1 MYRSNFERSLVSGR
15 FTVTGEITPPASASR
30 ERMIELTRLLKGS
43 VTAVNIT
50 DSPMGSVRI
59 CSLAGAAIALA
70 EGLEPILQITCRD
83 RNRIAL
89 SDEVLGGYALGV
101 RNVLALRGDRR
112 NVDGEIPVAGD
123 LDTPGELRLISELRN
138 GRDVYGNEI
147 EPPKDLFVGTVANPF
162 VGELKTNVTMMKE
175 RLSAGAEF
183 VQTQA
188 VYDAERFGAWLKAM
202 RSTGIKTPILPG
214 VIPLKS
220 HKSAIYMRENIP
232 GMLIPDALVERLSGA
247 QDQKEEG
254 LKIAEEIVSALVS
267 NGGIEGVHIMTVRW
281 TGAIPELVKR
291 CGLKN

>member
-1 MYRSNFERSLVSGR
+1 MYRSSFERSLASGK

-30 ERMIELTRLLKGS
+30 ERMVELAKLIKGS

-50 DSPMGSVRI
+50 DSPMGSVRL

-101 RNVLALRGDRR
+101 RNILALRGDRR

-123 LDTPGELRLISELRN
+123 LDTPGELRLISELRR
-138 GRDVYGNEI
+138 GKDVYGNEI
-147 EPPKDLFVGTVANPF
+147 EPPTDLFAGTVANPF
-162 VGELKTNVTMMKE
+162 VGDLRTNVAMMID

-183 VQTQA
+183 IQTQA
-188 VYDAERFGAWLKAM
+188 VYDVERFKIWLKAM
-202 RSTGIKTPILPG
+202 RSAGVKAPILPG

-220 HKSAIYMRENIP
+220 HRSAIYMRDNIP
-232 GMLIPDALVERLSGA
+232 GIMIPDAFIERLDKA
-247 QDQKEEG
+247 QDQREEG

-267 NGGIEGVHIMTVRW
+267 NRGIQGVHIMTVRW

-291 CGLKN
+291 CKLK